1 MTLLNHPPLLVRYA
15 LFIPETAGIKMT
27 MLRFFVLFVVYMW
40 CIMFVGAVQ
49 KGQTLFARHFQNRLS
64 I

>member
-1 MTLLNHPPLLVRYA
+1 
-15 LFIPETAGIKMT
+15 MT

-49 KGQTLFARHFQNRLS
+49 KGQTLLHAIFRIVYQFKES
-64 I
+64 CYE

>member
-1 MTLLNHPPLLVRYA
+1 
-15 LFIPETAGIKMT
+15 MT